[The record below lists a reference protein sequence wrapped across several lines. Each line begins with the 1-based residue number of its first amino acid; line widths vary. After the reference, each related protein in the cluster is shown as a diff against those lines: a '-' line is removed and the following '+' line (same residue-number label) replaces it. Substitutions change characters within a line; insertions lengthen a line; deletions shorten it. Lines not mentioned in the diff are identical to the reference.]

1 MVGTEPVIAQVTI
14 HGTVIIFPYQIFS
27 WEFEDN
33 DHGLECQFSLD
44 ATFYNLILVQ
54 IFVSKLGDE
63 LYNNRYIN
71 LWPSNKQEMLMIP
84 ARFAPLVFS
93 FLLSI
98 LMSCLVSGVAVLNTA
113 GLGDGFSKL
122 WMTAW
127 FKSWIVAFPAISIL
141 APLTRRFVAKIT
153 KP

>member
-1 MVGTEPVIAQVTI
+1 
-14 HGTVIIFPYQIFS
+14 
-27 WEFEDN
+27 
-33 DHGLECQFSLD
+33 
-44 ATFYNLILVQ
+44 
-54 IFVSKLGDE
+54 
-63 LYNNRYIN
+63 
-71 LWPSNKQEMLMIP
+71 MIP

-113 GLGDGFSKL
+113 GLDDGFSNL
-122 WMTAW
+122 WLTAW
-127 FKSWIVAFPAISIL
+127 FKSCIVAFPAISVL

>member
-1 MVGTEPVIAQVTI
+1 MQ
-14 HGTVIIFPYQIFS
+14 
-27 WEFEDN
+27 
-33 DHGLECQFSLD
+33 
-44 ATFYNLILVQ
+44 
-54 IFVSKLGDE
+54 
-63 LYNNRYIN
+63 
-71 LWPSNKQEMLMIP
+71 MIP
-84 ARFAPLVFS
+84 ARFSPLIFS

-113 GLGDGFSKL
+113 GLGDGFSNL

-127 FKSWIVAFPAISIL
+127 FKSWIVAFPAISVL